1 MSKFWKNQC
10 RQADWPE
17 FILLPWKQI
26 FAKDGNNTE
35 TLITDLHFGPF
46 TARNN
51 DSILQTLHC
60 SMLEK
65 NFFKKKSDC
74 YFNTFINIV
83 LSLKSQW

>member
-1 MSKFWKNQC
+1 MSKFWKNHC
-10 RQADWPE
+10 RQADWHE

-35 TLITDLHFGPF
+35 TLIIDLHFGPF
-46 TARNN
+46 ATRNN
-51 DSILQTLHC
+51 DSILQTLHF
-60 SMLEK
+60 SMLE
-65 NFFKKKSDC
+65 KKKSDC